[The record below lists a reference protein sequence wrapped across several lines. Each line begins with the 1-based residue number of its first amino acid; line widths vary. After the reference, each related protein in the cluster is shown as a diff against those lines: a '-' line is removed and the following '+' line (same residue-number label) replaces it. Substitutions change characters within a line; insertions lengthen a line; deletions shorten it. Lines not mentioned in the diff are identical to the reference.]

1 MISFRFSPAASA
13 ALLLTS
19 LGAYSLKAQSEIAF
33 ASDRTS
39 RFQIYTMPF
48 QASGP
53 PFEVTTGGGASQLA
67 TEPEWSPDGTLI
79 AYQFGAPNVRG
90 IHTIHPDGTTDIQI
104 TPPGSGSYPCT
115 DDTEPAWSPDGKFI
129 AYVCQSNGVGA
140 LWKHDN
146 SKLPNTV
153 SSESLLFALSR
164 GLIFNPVYTPD
175 GTSLAFVESIPGFQ
189 PQIQLFNLT
198 TKSLKPLTSSSVNDF
213 DPTFSP
219 DGSMIA
225 FSSTRNGVRQIFT
238 MSVSCPETQS
248 GCPEPTQLTMDPS
261 GAQHTAWAPSNQWL
275 AFVSARVTTL
285 NPSGKWQIYYLSP
298 FQPEGPSN
306 PAIAISDG
314 TANDDFPAWPSGSA
328 TEPGKSLGTCNYA
341 GKCMIGE
348 PIDSATG
355 NMFEQATDYETAG
368 QNKLQFVR
376 NYNSNA
382 IMTNPNTPART
393 MGINWRSIYDRYLT
407 VALPSTI
414 TAERADGQVL
424 TFKFTGSAWVSDTDV
439 DITLTQSGSIWTLT
453 NRDDT
458 VEMYSVTGTKGTLT
472 SITVRGGYTQT
483 LQYNVSNQLTSVTD
497 TYNRALQLTY
507 TSGLLN
513 TVTTPDGLVL
523 TYGYNSSNATP
534 GVLDRL
540 ASIAYSTTPTTSQ
553 SYLYENSSL
562 PFALTAIVDEDSN
575 RFATWTYDS
584 TGRALTSQN
593 GAGANLTTVSYDDAT
608 GNRTVTNA
616 LGEQETYKFSTLQG
630 VPKVTEIDRLATSTT
645 AAATRLFTYDANGY
659 TASTTDWNGN
669 LTTYVN
675 DIHGDPTAI
684 NEAVGTSQARTTT
697 IVYDPIFVH
706 LPSTVTTQGLITSFV
721 YDANENL
728 LTKTL
733 KDTTTQTVPYS
744 TNGQTRTW
752 TNTWLNFL
760 LASAKTPNGNLT
772 KYSYDATGAL
782 IATTNALL
790 QVTNITQHTGGGYP
804 LVIVDPNSVT
814 TTLTYDARL
823 RLLTSTV
830 SATSQPSFTT
840 TNAYDPAGNLTSVQ
854 LPDNSKL
861 IYGYDTAHRRI
872 STTDLFGNATTNTL
886 DALGDVTLTK
896 VTTPQSALTRKHSGV
911 FDALGRVLK
920 DIGGVGQTTK
930 YTYDNNGNVATIT
943 DPDGNKTQQTFDPLN
958 RLSTVTDPAPGGV
971 TTNTYDQHDRVLT
984 VTDPNANVTSY
995 IYDGFGDKIQT
1006 VSPDTKTTVY
1016 HYDPDSNLVQSKN
1029 ASGAVANYTY
1039 DALERVLTTK
1049 YPSDAAENVTYS
1061 YDQPSHGFGIGHL
1074 TTVKDAAGTL
1084 TRTYDERGNMLT
1096 DKRVNGATT
1105 LKAAYAYDPASRV
1118 SSITYP
1124 SSAVVSYT
1132 RDSMGRIIKVNAK
1145 TPGAGSFAPVAS
1157 AIAYKPFGPA
1167 DALTYANAV
1176 KETSAFDLDYRLT
1189 TLTDNG
1195 TALVQKLVY
1204 GYDLAN
1210 NVLSIADNVTPAN
1223 NQTFVYDPLNRL
1235 KSAAGAYGNQ
1245 AWTYDPVG
1253 NRLTQTASGVPT
1265 TYGYVTGS
1273 NRIASIA
1280 TGGTTQTVGTTA
1292 AGNINS
1298 FSPAFGTVTSL
1309 TYNQANRLATTSSG
1323 TTQLTQYTYDAFG
1336 HRIVKLGSTTATTF
1350 FQYDQGGHLLE
1361 QADGTGIAQVDYIY
1375 LADRPIATFQPSNG
1389 KIYFLHDDR
1398 LGTPQRATDIT
1409 QAVVW
1414 SANYQPF
1421 GYTNTGIG
1429 AIVQNI
1435 RFPGQEFEV
1444 ETWWNHNGFRDYMPS
1459 VGRYLESDPT
1469 GIAGGANTYRYALN
1483 RPLTATDRTGLRPIT
1498 WFLGGTLSG
1507 SVNGLAGQVGVG
1519 VYANFDNGVDIG
1531 LYAFRPSTVGG
1542 GITEGGNVG
1551 TGFVTGPLSIFQGNT
1566 TSLNFSDYYGGSVIF
1581 NKGQPV
1587 GASIDF
1593 GPSVGV
1599 SSTPTHTCTWSAT
1612 NWLYENVFQPILA
1625 PLMNPA
1631 NFASPIQ

>member
-1 MISFRFSPAASA
+1 MKTFRFSSAASV

-19 LGAYSLKAQSEIAF
+19 LGGYPLKAQSEIAF

-39 RFQIYTMPF
+39 RFQIYTIPF

-53 PFEVTTGGGASQLA
+53 PFQVTTGGAGSQLA

-79 AYQFGAPNVRG
+79 AYQFGAPGVRG
-90 IHTIHPDGTTDIQI
+90 VHTIHSDGTSDIQI
-104 TPPGSGSYPCT
+104 TPPGSGSYPCN
-115 DDTEPAWSPDGKFI
+115 DDTEPAWSPDGRYL
-129 AYVCQSNGVGA
+129 AYVCQTNGVSSV
-140 LWKHDN
+140 WQHDN
-146 SKLPNTV
+146 NLPPNTP
-153 SSESLLFALSR
+153 SSESAVYTLSK
-164 GLIFNPVYTPD
+164 GFIANPVWSRD
-175 GTSLAFVESIPGFQ
+175 GTAIAFVSSIPGAGQ
-189 PQIQLFNLT
+189 PQIQLLT
-198 TKSLKPLTSSSVNDF
+198 IGSKTPSPLTNSAFNDF
-213 DPTFSP
+213 DRTFSP
-219 DGSMIA
+219 DGQTIA
-225 FSSTRNGVRQIFT
+225 FSSTRNGGREKFT
-238 MSVSCPETQS
+238 ISVSCAATTN
-248 GCPEPTQLTMDPS
+248 GCPVPVQLTMDTS
-261 GAQHTAWAPSNQWL
+261 GAQHCAWSSDGQWV
-275 AFVSARVTTL
+275 AFVSARITTL

-314 TANDDFPAWPSGSA
+314 TANDDFPAWQSGSA
-328 TEPGKSLGTCNYA
+328 TEPGKSLGTCNYS
-341 GKCMIGE
+341 GKCLIGE

-355 NMFEQATDYETAG
+355 NMFEQAIDYETAG

-376 NYNSNA
+376 NYNSNG

-393 MGINWRSIYDRYLT
+393 MGVNWRSIYDRYLT
-407 VALPSTI
+407 LALPSTV

-424 TFKFTGSAWVSDTDV
+424 TFTFTGSAWVSDTDV
-439 DITLTQSGSIWTLT
+439 DITLVASGSTWTLT
-453 NRDDT
+453 DRNDT
-458 VEMYSVTGTKGTLT
+458 VETYTAFGNKGTLT
-472 SITVRGGYTQT
+472 AITVRGGYTQT

-497 TYNRALQLTY
+497 TYNRTLQLTY
-507 TSGLLN
+507 SNGLLN

-523 TYGYNSSNATP
+523 TYGYNSSNVTP
-534 GVLDRL
+534 GLLDRL
-540 ASIAYSTTPTTSQ
+540 ASITYSTTPTTSQ
-553 SYLYENSSL
+553 SYLYENAGL
-562 PFALTAIVDEDSN
+562 PFALTAIVDEDGN

-593 GAGANLTTVSYDDAT
+593 GLCANLTSVSYEDAT

-630 VPKVTEIDRLATSTT
+630 VPKVTEIDRLPTSTT
-645 AAATRLFTYDANGY
+645 AAPTRLFTYDANGY
-659 TASTTDWNGN
+659 TASTTDWNAN
-669 LTTYVN
+669 MTTYVN
-675 DIHGDPTAI
+675 DIHGDPTTI
-684 NEAVGTSQARTTT
+684 NEAVGTPQARTTT

-733 KDTTTQTVPYS
+733 KDTTTQTVPYA

-752 TNTWLNFL
+752 TNTWQNFL

-790 QVTNITQHTGGGYP
+790 QVTNVTQRTGGGYP
-804 LVIVDPNSVT
+804 LVIVDPNNVT
-814 TTLTYDARL
+814 ATLTYDARL

-840 TNAYDPAGNLTSVQ
+840 TNGYDPAGNLTSVQ

-896 VTTPQSALTRKHSGV
+896 VTNPQSTLTRKHSGT

-920 DIGGVGQTTK
+920 DIGGVGQTTT
-930 YTYDNNGNVATIT
+930 YTYDNNGNALTIT

-958 RLSTVTDPAPGGV
+958 RISTVTDPAPGGV

-995 IYDGFGDKIQT
+995 VYDGFGDKIQT

-1016 HYDPDSNLVQSKN
+1016 HYDPDSDLTQSKN

-1039 DALERVLTTK
+1039 DALERVLTTR
-1049 YPSDAAENVTYS
+1049 YSSDAAENVTYS

-1096 DKRVNGATT
+1096 DKRVNGATS
-1105 LKAAYAYDPASRV
+1105 LKTAYAYDPASRI
-1118 SSITYP
+1118 SSVTYP

-1145 TPGAGSFAPVAS
+1145 TPGAGSFASVVS

-1167 DALTYANAV
+1167 DALTYTNAV

-1189 TLTDNG
+1189 TLTDSG

-1204 GYDLAN
+1204 GYDEAN
-1210 NVLSIADNVTPAN
+1210 NVLSITDDVTSAN
-1223 NQTFVYDPLNRL
+1223 NQTFLYDPLNRL

-1273 NRIASIA
+1273 NRIASIT

-1298 FSPAFGTVTSL
+1298 FSPAFGTVTNL

-1336 HRIVKLGSTTATTF
+1336 QRIVKLGSTTAATL
-1350 FQYDQGGHLLE
+1350 FQYDLGGHLLE
-1361 QADGTGIAQVDYIY
+1361 QADGAGTAQVDYIY
-1375 LADRPIATFQPSNG
+1375 LADRPIATFQPRNG
-1389 KIYFLHDDR
+1389 KMYFLHDYR

-1409 QAVVW
+1409 QAVSW

-1421 GYTNTGIG
+1421 GYTSTGIG
-1429 AIVQNI
+1429 AIVQNL
-1435 RFPGQEFEV
+1435 RLPGQEFGV
-1444 ETWWNHNGFRDYMPS
+1444 ETWLNHNGYRDYGPLL
-1459 VGRYLESDPT
+1459 GRYLESDPIGIVGGTNMYQYASNGPT
-1469 GIAGGANTYRYALN
+1469 GLTDPTGRFPVLLVVIPLIAG
-1483 RPLTATDRTGLRPIT
+1483 TA
-1498 WFLGGTLSG
+1498 
-1507 SVNGLAGQVGVG
+1507 NGLAELHNSGSFWQGFATGLAGAAIGEELTLVAGAGLLISAAGAALTSEVTRASLANEDLDVNRVTASVALSALGGEVAEQAFPTIGQLPSILSSSLRSEERRVGK
-1519 VYANFDNGVDIG
+1519 
-1531 LYAFRPSTVGG
+1531 
-1542 GITEGGNVG
+1542 E
-1551 TGFVTGPLSIFQGNT
+1551 
-1566 TSLNFSDYYGGSVIF
+1566 
-1581 NKGQPV
+1581 
-1587 GASIDF
+1587 
-1593 GPSVGV
+1593 
-1599 SSTPTHTCTWSAT
+1599 
-1612 NWLYENVFQPILA
+1612 
-1625 PLMNPA
+1625 
-1631 NFASPIQ
+1631 